1 MKKLLSIVVPIY
13 GDGTLVPVFYK
24 AVLEANI
31 QCALEFIFVCD
42 GGGLDEEAFMKAF
55 AERQSN
61 VRGVI
66 LSRNFGQ
73 HIALSAGYKEAK
85 GDFVCM
91 MNVDLQDPPSEINKL
106 TPADVYFGRD
116 KEILRKREFT
126 KQKTIKMR
134 RKLYEEQ
141 KLKLSLKF
149 KLEKSRLV
157 RRRTFIKI
165 WIS

>member
-61 VRGVI
+61 VRGVFYPETSVNTLLYPLAI
-66 LSRNFGQ
+66 
-73 HIALSAGYKEAK
+73 K
-85 GDFVCM
+85 
-91 MNVDLQDPPSEINKL
+91 
-106 TPADVYFGRD
+106 
-116 KEILRKREFT
+116 
-126 KQKTIKMR
+126 KQKA
-134 RKLYEEQ
+134 
-141 KLKLSLKF
+141 
-149 KLEKSRLV
+149 
-157 RRRTFIKI
+157 
-165 WIS
+165 ISFV